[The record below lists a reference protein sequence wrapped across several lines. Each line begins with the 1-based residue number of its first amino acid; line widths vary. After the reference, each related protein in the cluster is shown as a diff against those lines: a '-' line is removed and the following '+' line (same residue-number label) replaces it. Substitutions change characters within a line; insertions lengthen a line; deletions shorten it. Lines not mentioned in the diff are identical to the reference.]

1 MPIRNLNKKFKHIN
15 MVKNIKKHNNK
26 NGFTIIE
33 LIIVMVIM
41 AILIGM
47 TFLNLLPQNKLK
59 EFNATVEKIVSL
71 LNTARDKSKF
81 QDSGWAWQVGL
92 GNPFCS
98 SSQLFFGLYD
108 ELNINTPKNKYTLPD
123 NINFSSPNFNNSSS
137 SCLSQYKK
145 ILIKF
150 SASQGFLVGSSA
162 SATFSVFLKSNPN
175 VSSTIS
181 VSPIG
186 VVSFS
191 TPSSST
197 PPYVPPLPDDISP
210 TIPANLLAVP
220 ISSSRIDLSWSAS
233 TDNVGVA
240 GYRIYRDGNPVPI
253 ATVFSPGYSN
263 SGLSP
268 STTYTYTVDAYDA
281 RGNASGQSAPA
292 SATTEALALDTTRP
306 AAIASLNV
314 DIGGFAAT
322 QTDVSLA
329 SLFSSLAAGGGG
341 STGRVLL
348 TWIAPGDDGN
358 SGTATI
364 YDLRYSTSPIS
375 ILDSNWSS
383 YSREMDLSLPQI
395 AGSPETWTVSGLVI
409 GTRYYFAIKAID
421 DAGNTSTISNIVF
434 GTAQ

>member
-1 MPIRNLNKKFKHIN
+1 

-26 NGFTIIE
+26 RGFTIIE
-33 LIIVMVIM
+33 LIIVMAIM

-81 QDSGWAWQVGL
+81 QDSGMAWQVGL

-98 SSQLFFGLYD
+98 SSQLFFGLYN
-108 ELNINTPKNKYTLPD
+108 EVNNNTPKNKYTLPD
-123 NINFSSPNFNNSSS
+123 NINFSSPDFNNSSS

-150 SASQGFLVGSSA
+150 SASQGFLAGSSA

-175 VSSTIS
+175 ISSTIS

-197 PPYVPPLPDDISP
+197 PPYVPSLPDDISP
-210 TIPANLLAVP
+210 TAPENLSAVP

-233 TDNVGVA
+233 TDNVGVV
-240 GYRIYRDGNPVPI
+240 GYRVYRDGNPIPI
-253 ATVFSPGYSN
+253 ATVSSPGYSD
-263 SGLSP
+263 SSLSP

-281 RGNASGQSAPA
+281 RGNTSGQSAPA
-292 SATTEALALDTTRP
+292 SATTEALVLDTTRP
-306 AAIASLNV
+306 AQIASLDV
-314 DIGGFAAT
+314 VAGGFGAI
-322 QTDVSLA
+322 QTNISLA
-329 SLFSSLAAGGGG
+329 SLSSLAFGGGG
-341 STGRVLL
+341 PSDGRVSL
-348 TWIAPGDDGN
+348 TWTAPGDDGN
-358 SGTATI
+358 SGTATS

-383 YSREMDLSLPQI
+383 YSREVGLPSPQI
-395 AGSPETWTVSGLVI
+395 AGSPEAWTVSGLII